1 MEAIWQDL
9 RFGLRMLRR
18 SPGFALVA
26 VITLALGIGAN
37 AAIFSVVRG
46 VLLRP
51 LPYEEPDRLV
61 TVAERNTRGGSMSVA
76 WPNFVDWRTS
86 TNSFL
91 GLTVADPRSFT
102 VLGGSEP
109 VQAHGALVGEDF
121 WKVFPA
127 RPLQGRL
134 TVPGDHV
141 PGTAP
146 VMVVSRSFW
155 QNELGGR
162 PLESYNLEIAGMHA
176 AVVGVVPDALGYPTG
191 AQFWVPAELDHYSDS
206 RSAHNW
212 SVVGRLRDGVSVASA
227 RQEVDQLTKRI
238 IAGVSGEDPDFLATG
253 AVMTPLLESIVATAR
268 RPLYLLLAAAGL
280 VLLIACI
287 NLAGTLLARGAGRER
302 ELAVRAALGAG
313 SGRIVRQLLTESLL
327 LAGFGALAGLGVGML
342 VVRAVVTSSVA
353 SLPRLSQVS
362 VDGTVLTYTAAVAV
376 LTAVL
381 FGLLPAR
388 RLARSSPS
396 NTLRSGSRGN
406 ALEAKSGVWR
416 FLVDAEVA
424 LALVLLV
431 GSGLLIRSFQSLV
444 DEEPGFDDT
453 RVDVMRMSL
462 SQIKYPTGSD
472 HALWY
477 RTFLEQLN
485 ALPDVADAGVIS
497 TVPIATGLPNGR
509 LELDEDPNKHAVA
522 GYVVASAGAFGA
534 LDIPLLEGRLFD
546 DADSPDGQHVAIVS
560 QSFADLAWPGE
571 AAIGKSVNGGGMDNF
586 WQDRRFARVVG
597 VVGDVR
603 YEGLDE
609 PVYPTVYF
617 PYSQRPFRL
626 QYSASVVVR
635 AASGDPTTLFG
646 VLRATLHGADADV
659 PPRIATLSSALHD
672 SLGQRRFV
680 MLLLGGFSLT
690 ALVLSWVGIFG
701 VVSYGVAQRT
711 REMGIR
717 IALGATPAGM
727 RRMLVGNAMRMV
739 AGGLVVGLGGAFVVT
754 RLLGSMLYGVR
765 PLDPVAIVGAV
776 TLLSIAGLVASW
788 IPAASGTRVDP
799 IVTMRA
805 E

>member
-26 VITLALGIGAN
+26 VTTLALGIGAN
-37 AAIFSVVRG
+37 TAIFSVVRG

-51 LPYEEPDRLV
+51 LPYEQPDRLV
-61 TVAERNTRGGSMSVA
+61 TITERNTRGGSMAVA

-86 TNSFL
+86 TNSFV
-91 GLTVADPRSFT
+91 GLTVANHRSFT
-102 VLGGSEP
+102 VLGGSQP
-109 VQAHGALVGEDF
+109 VQALGAVVGEDF
-121 WKVFPA
+121 WKVFPV
-127 RPLQGRL
+127 RPLEGRL

-162 PLESYNLEIAGMHA
+162 PLESYNLEIGDMHA
-176 AVVGVVPDALGYPTG
+176 GVVGVVPDDFSYPTG
-191 AQFWVPAELDHYSDS
+191 AQFWAPAELDHYSDS

-212 SVVGRLRDGVSVASA
+212 RVVGRLRDGVSVASA

-253 AVMTPLLESIVATAR
+253 AVMTPLLESMVATAR

-327 LAGFGALAGLGVGML
+327 LAGFGALAGVGVGVL

-353 SLPRLSQVS
+353 SLPRLSEVS
-362 VDGTVLTYTAAVAV
+362 VDGTVLAYTAAVAV
-376 LTAVL
+376 VTAIL

-388 RLARSSPS
+388 RMARGAPS
-396 NTLRSGSRGN
+396 DTLRSGSRGN

-444 DEEPGFDDT
+444 DEEPGFDDA
-453 RVDVMRMSL
+453 RVDMLRMSL
-462 SQIKYPTGSD
+462 SQIKYPTGAD

-477 RTFLEQLN
+477 RTFLEQVQ

-497 TVPIATGLPNGR
+497 TVPIADGLSNGR

-522 GYVVASAGAFGA
+522 GYVVASAGAFRA

-546 DADSPDGQHVAIVS
+546 DGDVPDGQHVAIVS
-560 QSFADLAWPGE
+560 RAFADLAWPGE
-571 AAIGKSVNGGGMDNF
+571 DAIGKSVNGGGMDNF
-586 WQDRRFARVVG
+586 WQERRFARVVG

-603 YEGLDE
+603 YDGLDE

-626 QYSASVVVR
+626 QYTASVLVR
-635 AASGDPTTLFG
+635 AASADPTTLFG
-646 VLRATLHGADADV
+646 VLRATLNQADADV

-690 ALVLSWVGIFG
+690 ALILSWVGIFG

-727 RRMLVGNAMRMV
+727 RSMLVGNAMRMV
-739 AGGLVVGLGGAFVVT
+739 AGGLIVGLGGAFVVT
-754 RLLGSMLYGVR
+754 RLLRSMLYGVR

-776 TLLSIAGLVASW
+776 TLLSLAGLVASW

>member
-9 RFGLRMLRR
+9 RFGFRMLRR

-37 AAIFSVVRG
+37 TAIFSVVRG

-51 LPYEEPDRLV
+51 LPYQQPDRLV
-61 TVAERNTRGGSMSVA
+61 TVAERNTRGGSMAVA

-86 TNSFL
+86 TNSFV

-109 VQAHGALVGEDF
+109 VEAHGAVVGEDF
-121 WKVFPA
+121 WKVFPV
-127 RPLQGRL
+127 RPLEGRL

-155 QNELGGR
+155 RNELGGR

-176 AVVGVVPDALGYPTG
+176 GVVGVVPDGFSYPTG

-212 SVVGRLRDGVSVASA
+212 HVVGRLRDGVSVARA
-227 RQEVDQLTKRI
+227 REEVDQLTKRI
-238 IAGVSGEDPDFLATG
+238 IAGVSGEDPEFLATG
-253 AVMTPLLESIVATAR
+253 AVMTPLLESMVATAR

-327 LAGFGALAGLGVGML
+327 LAGFGAFAGVGVGVL

-353 SLPRLSQVS
+353 SLPRLSAVS
-362 VDGTVLTYTAAVAV
+362 VDGTVLAYTAAVAV
-376 LTAVL
+376 VTAIL
-381 FGLLPAR
+381 FGLFPAR
-388 RLARSSPS
+388 RLAQSAPN
-396 NTLRSGSRGN
+396 NTLRSGGRGN

-444 DEEPGFDDT
+444 DEEPGFDDA
-453 RVDVMRMSL
+453 RVDVIRMSL
-462 SQIKYPTGSD
+462 SQIKYPTGAD

-477 RTFLEQLN
+477 RTFLEQLE

-497 TVPIATGLPNGR
+497 TVPVADGLANGR

-522 GYVVASAGAFGA
+522 GYVVASAGAFRA

-546 DADSPDGQHVAIVS
+546 EGDAPDGQHVAIVS
-560 QSFADLAWPGE
+560 RAFADQAWPGE
-571 AAIGKSVNGGGMDNF
+571 DAIGKSVNGGGMDNF

-603 YEGLDE
+603 YRGLDE

-626 QYSASVVVR
+626 QYSASVLVR
-635 AASGDPTTLFG
+635 SASANPTTLFG
-646 VLRATLHGADADV
+646 VLRATLNEADANV

-690 ALVLSWVGIFG
+690 ALILSWVGIFG

-754 RLLGSMLYGVR
+754 RLLRSMLYNVR
-765 PLDPVAIVGAV
+765 PLDPVAIFGAV
-776 TLLSIAGLVASW
+776 ALLSLAGLVASW